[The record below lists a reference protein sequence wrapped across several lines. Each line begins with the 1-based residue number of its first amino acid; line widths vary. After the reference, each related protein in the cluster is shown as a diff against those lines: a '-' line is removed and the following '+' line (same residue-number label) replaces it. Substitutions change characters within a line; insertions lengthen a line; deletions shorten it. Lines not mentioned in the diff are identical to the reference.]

1 MKGTRCHQDP
11 KIQSLQGSKILGHPQ
26 SHQDQMASRLS
37 RPKESLQESEDLEER
52 PEERPEDLEVNLEDS
67 VLEACHLEDSE
78 EDPEER
84 REGMKKLEACRPRHM
99 KEEELGR
106 LEASCPLHRTT
117 EEGQGDFEAFCPLRH
132 MRGAY
137 LALLGLQLGWP

>member
-1 MKGTRCHQDP
+1 MKGTRCHLDP
-11 KIQSLQGSKILGHPQ
+11 KIQSLQGSTILDRSQNPPE
-26 SHQDQMASRLS
+26 QMANRLD
-37 RPKESLQESEDLEER
+37 RPKESLLDSEVLEER
-52 PEERPEDLEVNLEDS
+52 PEDS

-78 EDPEER
+78 ENPEER
-84 REGMKKLEACRPRHM
+84 REGMKKLEACRPHHM
-99 KEEELGR
+99 KEEEQGR

-117 EEGQGDFEAFCPLRH
+117 EEGQGGFEALCPFRH